1 MRIGGVDCG
10 FFPQGGMMMP
20 MATLLWMFLAAFI
33 LAFMSL
39 SLHLG
44 FALRDRRSA
53 SPGAVLR
60 LSGTALFAALF
71 NCGFFVFWLFGKN
84 ASGAWNA
91 VRLSL
96 QVAAVGL
103 AIATSAASG
112 ITAWRRTGKG
122 RFKPASWAYA
132 FIYALLALSFSL
144 TAKNAFISMS
154 IVNAYLAAASVFA
167 LVRILRP
174 AGNEGYQSQEVISL
188 SEPLPD
194 LSEKAVES
202 SGLSGREREIVSLLN
217 RGLSNKEIAYSLK
230 ITSITVKNH
239 VYNIYQKTGIRSRV
253 ELLNLFRQDLENRI
267 GSDE

>member
-1 MRIGGVDCG
+1 
-10 FFPQGGMMMP
+10 MMMP
-20 MATLLWMFLAAFI
+20 MATLLWMFLAAFV

-53 SPGAVLR
+53 SPGTVLG
-60 LSGTALFAALF
+60 LSGATLFAALF
-71 NCGFFVFWLFGKN
+71 NCGFFVFWLYGKN

-91 VRLSL
+91 LHVAL
-96 QVAAVGL
+96 QAAAVGL
-103 AIATSAASG
+103 AAAASVASG

-122 RFKPASWAYA
+122 RFKPVSWASA
-132 FIYALLALSFSL
+132 FTYALLALSLSL

-154 IVNAYLAAASVFA
+154 LVNAYLAAASVIA

-174 AGNEGYQSQEVISL
+174 AANSGYQSQEVISL
-188 SEPLPD
+188 SDPLPG

-239 VYNIYQKTGIRSRV
+239 VYNIYQKTGVRSRV
-253 ELLNLFRQDLENRI
+253 ELLNLFRQDLENQLGR
-267 GSDE
+267 DD